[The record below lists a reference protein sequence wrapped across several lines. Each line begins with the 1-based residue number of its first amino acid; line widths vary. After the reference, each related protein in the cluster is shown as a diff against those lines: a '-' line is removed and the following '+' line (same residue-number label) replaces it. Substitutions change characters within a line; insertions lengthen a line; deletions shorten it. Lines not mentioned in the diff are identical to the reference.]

1 MHLRVTGK
9 TFYLETLSNENIS
22 KDNMKMDKC
31 RISIPMLPD
40 DPCQS
45 SDIVESLFKE
55 IDRSF
60 KHKLHRIFVCKLF
73 VDLIALFPSLF
84 PPNI

>member
-1 MHLRVTGK
+1 
-9 TFYLETLSNENIS
+9 
-22 KDNMKMDKC
+22 
-31 RISIPMLPD
+31 MLPD

-45 SDIVESLFKE
+45 SDIEDILIKD
-55 IDRSF
+55 INKPF
-60 KHKLHRIFVCKLF
+60 KHKLHRFFVCKLF